1 MSHELVQLAS
11 KLPFMSFSLAA
22 SNSRPE
28 PAVAVRALA
37 EPGLRV
43 GKICAVAG
51 EQSHALRIRA
61 RMRKP

>member
-1 MSHELVQLAS
+1 
-11 KLPFMSFSLAA
+11 MSFSLAA